1 MINFIMKVGVF
12 MSKIS
17 DKINATITLED
28 ILNDYSQVHDITA
41 DLARSCKAWYKIE
54 LENKRREYKEELIK
68 KIVYVALHNSDHVVT
83 RDTNTDF
90 ITKEYLEELKQYFE
104 DRDFHC
110 ELREYDGGKKS
121 DLLISWGD

>member
-1 MINFIMKVGVF
+1 

-17 DKINATITLED
+17 DEINSKITLED
-28 ILNDYSQVHDITA
+28 ILSDDTPVEEITA
-41 DLARSCKAWYKIE
+41 SLAKSCQAWYKIE

-68 KIVYVALHNSDHVVT
+68 KIVYAALHNCDHIVT

-90 ITKEYLEELKQYFE
+90 ITKEFLEELKKYFE
-104 DRDFHC
+104 DREFHC
-110 ELREYDGGKKS
+110 ELRYYDNRERS